1 MRLSL
6 LRYFRHRWPDVRCR
20 VSRSSQVVA
29 LTIDGGSSGNM
40 IEFVDIL
47 HDNLATATFL
57 GHKSTDF
64 QEETSSGYPY
74 KGNELGDDAMH
85 GSLRSPRALPTLP
98 DPIRET
104 DHTASNMLQLRSNL
118 TSIVDQ
124 TPASPMR
131 DTPDAAQL
139 GLSTGPRG

>member
-1 MRLSL
+1 
-6 LRYFRHRWPDVRCR
+6 
-20 VSRSSQVVA
+20 
-29 LTIDGGSSGNM
+29 
-40 IEFVDIL
+40 
-47 HDNLATATFL
+47 
-57 GHKSTDF
+57 
-64 QEETSSGYPY
+64 
-74 KGNELGDDAMH
+74 MH

-104 DHTASNMLQLRSNL
+104 DHPASNMLQLRSNL